1 MVKMFALVKRVAYDK
16 IYKNAVPQEDWD
28 KYYFEIVSNNS
39 FPTASGMASSASG
52 LACLAVALNGIFG
65 NVLSEVELS

>member
-1 MVKMFALVKRVAYDK
+1 MFALVKRVAYDK
-16 IYKNAVPQEDWD
+16 IYKNVVPQEDWD

-52 LACLAVALNGIFG
+52 LACLAVALNGLFG

>member
-1 MVKMFALVKRVAYDK
+1 MFALVKRAAYDK
-16 IYKNAVPQEDWD
+16 IYKNTVTQEIWD
-28 KYYFEIVSNNS
+28 KYYFYVVSANS

-52 LACLAVALNGIFG
+52 LACLAVALNGLFG